1 MIGKK
6 FLNHNN
12 LLVSRKIY
20 KIKKKNEEWKIYI
33 ALILNIINI
42 AFIYLYIII
51 KLINETTT
59 KN

>member
-20 KIKKKNEEWKIYI
+20 KIKKINEEWKIYI